1 MSPAEPIPRF
11 AIREVLDSD
20 SAALVELIDSCYREY
35 PGCVM
40 DPEGEDADLAAPRSA
55 FSSHAGTLWV
65 VSPMDSGELIA
76 CAGIRPADAP
86 ETFELKR
93 MYVARRARRR
103 GIAAALF
110 TLIERTARERG
121 GHTLILWSDTRFAD
135 AHRFYESRGCAR
147 GPGTRE
153 LHDPS
158 STTEFFYSK
167 PLR

>member
-1 MSPAEPIPRF
+1 MSPAELIPGF
-11 AIREVLDSD
+11 TIREAVDAD
-20 SAALVELIDSCYREY
+20 SAALIALIDSCYREY

-55 FSSHAGTLWV
+55 FAAHAGTLWV
-65 VSPMDSGELIA
+65 VSPQDSSEIIA
-76 CAGIRPADAP
+76 CAGMRPADAP
-86 ETFELKR
+86 GTFELKR

-103 GIAAALF
+103 GIAGALF
-110 TLIERTARERG
+110 ALIEREARERH

-147 GPGTRE
+147 GPDTRE

-158 STTEFFYSK
+158 NTTEFFYSK